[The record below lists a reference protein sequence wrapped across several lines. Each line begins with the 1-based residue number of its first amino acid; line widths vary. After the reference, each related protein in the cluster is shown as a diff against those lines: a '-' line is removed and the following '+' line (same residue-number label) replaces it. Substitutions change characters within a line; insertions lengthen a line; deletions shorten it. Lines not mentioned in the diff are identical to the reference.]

1 VGRLRLIAGLLVG
14 LGILVGLVAG
24 LAGNSLRAGTDD
36 LGGRAQPLFVEAETI
51 YSALADADTTAA
63 QAFLA
68 GGLEP
73 AALTRRYEDDL
84 DRAAAA
90 LSAASR
96 RTGEGSATAAAVR
109 DLTSGVSR
117 YAELVATARADNRQ
131 GLPIGASYLAAAS
144 RLNRDTLL
152 PTAASLFAMSQSE
165 VDHGFSGARGVV
177 WLVFLGLLL
186 TALITALVRSQL
198 YLSRTTQRTFN
209 VRLMAATGV
218 TIVLAVLVVGVVI
231 SQNVHLH
238 RAAHDGSAPMK
249 SIAEARILALQIR
262 GDEALTLAARGSDT
276 ESEGKLQ
283 EAKLRLEARG
293 GPLVNPAYAD
303 VDPRLGD
310 SMRTAETEF
319 RRYDELHTRVH
330 KMDTDGD
337 YEGAV
342 ELAVGKDTT
351 AAFENVRASL
361 DEAFAGR
368 KAVFTDEI
376 GQAGRGLGA
385 FTVLGPVL
393 ALIVCALAVAG
404 VRPRLEEYR

>member
-1 VGRLRLIAGLLVG
+1 
-14 LGILVGLVAG
+14 
-24 LAGNSLRAGTDD
+24 
-36 LGGRAQPLFVEAETI
+36 
-51 YSALADADTTAA
+51 
-63 QAFLA
+63 
-68 GGLEP
+68 
-73 AALTRRYEDDL
+73 
-84 DRAAAA
+84 
-90 LSAASR
+90 
-96 RTGEGSATAAAVR
+96 
-109 DLTSGVSR
+109 
-117 YAELVATARADNRQ
+117 
-131 GLPIGASYLAAAS
+131 
-144 RLNRDTLL
+144 
-152 PTAASLFAMSQSE
+152 
-165 VDHGFSGARGVV
+165 
-177 WLVFLGLLL
+177 
-186 TALITALVRSQL
+186 
-198 YLSRTTQRTFN
+198 
-209 VRLMAATGV
+209 
-218 TIVLAVLVVGVVI
+218 
-231 SQNVHLH
+231 
-238 RAAHDGSAPMK
+238 MK